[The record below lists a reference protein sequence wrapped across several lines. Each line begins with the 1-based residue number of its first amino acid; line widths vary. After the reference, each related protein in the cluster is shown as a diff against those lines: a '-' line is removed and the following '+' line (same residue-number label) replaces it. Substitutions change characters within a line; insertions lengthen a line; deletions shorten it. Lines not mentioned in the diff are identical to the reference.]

1 MFIRRTKTRT
11 TDSGAQY
18 YSYRLVDTCR
28 VAGRVRQRTLLNLG
42 SGFTFPR
49 RQWPELSQRI
59 EQIIVGQHQLLPF
72 PPGGGTRGAE
82 YCGPAGQQIRR
93 VGAVA
98 GPEKGGRRNSE
109 NA

>member
-18 YSYRLVDTCR
+18 YSYRLVDTYR

-49 RQWPELSQRI
+49 RQWPELTQRI
-59 EQIIVGQHQLLPF
+59 EQIIAGQHQLLSF
-72 PPGGGTRGAE
+72 PPEVEHEAQNVAALLTRVCSGSQD
-82 YCGPAGQQIRR
+82 AG
-93 VGAVA
+93 V
-98 GPEKGGRRNSE
+98 
-109 NA
+109 